1 MSEYVSEYILTR
13 NMIKELAEKFAIYL
27 VSLANAKLLL
37 IRKRYVERLSPKLL
51 AYILIKNVL
60 DKAIDKLEEILQIS
74 ADEIMLAKNI
84 DIFA

>member
-13 NMIKELAEKFAIYL
+13 NMIKELAEKFTEYL
-27 VSLANAKLLL
+27 ISLANAKLLL
-37 IRKRYVERLSPKLL
+37 VRRRYVERLSPKLL

-60 DKAIDKLEEILQIS
+60 DKATDKLEEIFQIS
-74 ADEIMLAKNI
+74 ADEIMLARNI